1 MQFDAT
7 TINMLVKGIWETI
20 YMVFLSSALSY
31 VIGIPLGIALV
42 VTDREGISPVPLFNK
57 VLGLIINLLR
67 SVPFIILL
75 IMVLPITKFIVG
87 KTIGSNA
94 TVVPLIIAAAPY
106 IGRMVESSLKEV
118 DAGVIE
124 AAKSMGASTWQI
136 IVKVLLPEAK
146 PSLLVGAA
154 ISVTT
159 ILGYSAMAGFTG
171 GGGLGDIAIRYG
183 YHRYQTDMMMVTR
196 STTVTIIIS
205 VWLRIPP
212 LPDRYDDGDRSASGH
227 YCAADPG
234 GRHAH
239 VQKE

>member
-124 AAKSMGASTWQI
+124 AAKSIGASTWQI

-183 YHRYQTDMMMVTR
+183 YHRYQTDMMMVT
-196 STTVTIIIS
+196 VVLLVIIVQLIQEVAMRMS
-205 VWLRIPP
+205 RKSDKRI
-212 LPDRYDDGDRSASGH
+212 R
-227 YCAADPG
+227 
-234 GRHAH
+234 
-239 VQKE
+239 

>member
-1 MQFDAT
+1 MQFDST

-31 VIGIPLGIALV
+31 VIGIPLGIAMV
-42 VTDREGISPVPLFNK
+42 VTDKEGISPGPLFNK

-94 TVVPLIIAAAPY
+94 TVVPLIIAASPY

-183 YHRYQTDMMMVTR
+183 YHRYQTDMMMVT
-196 STTVTIIIS
+196 VVLLVIIVQLIQEVAMRMS
-205 VWLRIPP
+205 RKSDKRI
-212 LPDRYDDGDRSASGH
+212 R
-227 YCAADPG
+227 
-234 GRHAH
+234 
-239 VQKE
+239 

>member
-1 MQFDAT
+1 MFDKLLSPE
-7 TINMLVKGIWETI
+7 TIEETLRIVQNEFLLGIWETLYVTVI
-20 YMVFLSSALSY
+20 ATALAI
-31 VIGIPLGIALV
+31 VIGLPLGVLLV
-42 VTDREGISPVPLFNK
+42 AGEKNGVLPLPRPVMQ
-57 VLGLIINLLR
+57 VLNVVINLLR

-183 YHRYQTDMMMVTR
+183 YHRYQTDMMMVT
-196 STTVTIIIS
+196 VVLLVIIVQLIQEVAMRMS
-205 VWLRIPP
+205 RKSDKRI
-212 LPDRYDDGDRSASGH
+212 R
-227 YCAADPG
+227 
-234 GRHAH
+234 
-239 VQKE
+239 

>member
-42 VTDREGISPVPLFNK
+42 VTDKEGISPVPLFNK

-136 IVKVLLPEAK
+136 IVKVLLQEAK

-183 YHRYQTDMMMVTR
+183 YHRYQTDMMMVT
-196 STTVTIIIS
+196 VVLLVIIVQLIQEVAMRMS
-205 VWLRIPP
+205 RKSDKRI
-212 LPDRYDDGDRSASGH
+212 R
-227 YCAADPG
+227 
-234 GRHAH
+234 
-239 VQKE
+239 

>member
-1 MQFDAT
+1 MQFDST

-42 VTDREGISPVPLFNK
+42 VTDKEGISPVPLFNK

-94 TVVPLIIAAAPY
+94 TVVPLIIAASPY

-183 YHRYQTDMMMVTR
+183 YHRYQTDMMMVT
-196 STTVTIIIS
+196 VVLLVIIVQLIQGVAMRMS
-205 VWLRIPP
+205 RKSDKRI
-212 LPDRYDDGDRSASGH
+212 R
-227 YCAADPG
+227 
-234 GRHAH
+234 
-239 VQKE
+239 

>member
-1 MQFDAT
+1 MQFDAM

-42 VTDREGISPVPLFNK
+42 VTDKEGISPVPLFNK

-183 YHRYQTDMMMVTR
+183 YHRYQTDMMMVT
-196 STTVTIIIS
+196 VVLLVIIVQLIQEVAMRMS
-205 VWLRIPP
+205 RKSDKRI
-212 LPDRYDDGDRSASGH
+212 R
-227 YCAADPG
+227 
-234 GRHAH
+234 
-239 VQKE
+239 

>member
-1 MQFDAT
+1 MQFDST
-7 TINMLVKGIWETI
+7 TMQMLIKGIGETL

-42 VTDREGISPVPLFNK
+42 VTDKDGIRPVPLFNK
-57 VLGLIINLLR
+57 VLGLVINVLR
-67 SVPFIILL
+67 SIPFIILL
-75 IMVLPITKFIVG
+75 IMVIPITRMIVG
-87 KTIGSNA
+87 KIIGCNA
-94 TVVPLIIAAAPY
+94 TVVPLVIAAAPY

-183 YHRYQTDMMMVTR
+183 YHRYQTDMMMVT
-196 STTVTIIIS
+196 VVLLIIIVQLIQEVFMRMS
-205 VWLRIPP
+205 R
-212 LPDRYDDGDRSASGH
+212 RGDKRV
-227 YCAADPG
+227 
-234 GRHAH
+234 R
-239 VQKE
+239 

>member
-183 YHRYQTDMMMVTR
+183 YHRYQTDMMMVT
-196 STTVTIIIS
+196 VVLLVIIVQLIQEVAMRMS
-205 VWLRIPP
+205 RQSDKRI
-212 LPDRYDDGDRSASGH
+212 R
-227 YCAADPG
+227 
-234 GRHAH
+234 
-239 VQKE
+239 

>member
-183 YHRYQTDMMMVTR
+183 YHRYQTDMIMVT
-196 STTVTIIIS
+196 VVLLVIIVQLIQEVAMRMS
-205 VWLRIPP
+205 RKSDKRI
-212 LPDRYDDGDRSASGH
+212 R
-227 YCAADPG
+227 
-234 GRHAH
+234 
-239 VQKE
+239 

>member
-1 MQFDAT
+1 MQFDST

-42 VTDREGISPVPLFNK
+42 VTDKEGISPVPLFNK

-94 TVVPLIIAAAPY
+94 TVVPLIIAASPY

-154 ISVTT
+154 LSVTT

-183 YHRYQTDMMMVTR
+183 YHRYQTDMMMVT
-196 STTVTIIIS
+196 VVLLVIIVQLIQEVAMRMS
-205 VWLRIPP
+205 RKSDKRI
-212 LPDRYDDGDRSASGH
+212 R
-227 YCAADPG
+227 
-234 GRHAH
+234 
-239 VQKE
+239 

>member
-7 TINMLVKGIWETI
+7 TMHMLIKGIGETF
-20 YMVFLSSALSY
+20 YMVLLSSVLSY

-42 VTDREGISPVPLFNK
+42 VTDKDGIRPVPVFNK
-57 VLGLIINLLR
+57 ILGLVINILR

-75 IMVLPITKFIVG
+75 IMVIPITRLIVG
-87 KTIGSNA
+87 KIIGSNA
-94 TVVPLIIAAAPY
+94 TVVPLVIAAAPY

-118 DAGVIE
+118 DGGVIE

-136 IVKVLLPEAK
+136 VVKVLIPEAR

-183 YHRYQTDMMMVTR
+183 YYRYQAGMMMVT
-196 STTVTIIIS
+196 VVLLIIIVQLIQEVFMRMS
-205 VWLRIPP
+205 RKGDKRI
-212 LPDRYDDGDRSASGH
+212 R
-227 YCAADPG
+227 
-234 GRHAH
+234 
-239 VQKE
+239 

>member
-183 YHRYQTDMMMVTR
+183 YHRYQTDMMMVT
-196 STTVTIIIS
+196 VVLLVII
-205 VWLRIPP
+205 VQRIQEVAMRMSRKS
-212 LPDRYDDGDRSASGH
+212 DKRIR
-227 YCAADPG
+227 
-234 GRHAH
+234 
-239 VQKE
+239 

>member
-1 MQFDAT
+1 
-7 TINMLVKGIWETI
+7 
-20 YMVFLSSALSY
+20 
-31 VIGIPLGIALV
+31 
-42 VTDREGISPVPLFNK
+42 
-57 VLGLIINLLR
+57 
-67 SVPFIILL
+67 
-75 IMVLPITKFIVG
+75 MVLPITKFIVG

-94 TVVPLIIAAAPY
+94 TVVPLIIAASPY

-183 YHRYQTDMMMVTR
+183 YHRYQTDMMMVT
-196 STTVTIIIS
+196 VVLLVIIVQLIQEVAMRMS
-205 VWLRIPP
+205 RKSDKRI
-212 LPDRYDDGDRSASGH
+212 R
-227 YCAADPG
+227 
-234 GRHAH
+234 
-239 VQKE
+239 

>member
-1 MQFDAT
+1 MQFDST
-7 TINMLVKGIWETI
+7 TINMLVKGIWETV
-20 YMVFLSSALSY
+20 YMVFLSSVLSY
-31 VIGIPLGIALV
+31 AIGIPLGIAMV
-42 VTDREGISPVPLFNK
+42 VTDKDGISPVPVVNK
-57 VLGLIINLLR
+57 VLGLVINLLR

-75 IMVLPITKFIVG
+75 IMVLPVTKLIVG
-87 KTIGSNA
+87 KTIGPNA

-136 IVKVLLPEAK
+136 IFKVLMPEAK

-183 YHRYQTDMMMVTR
+183 YHRYQADMMMVN
-196 STTVTIIIS
+196 VVLLVIIVQLIQEVFMRMS
-205 VWLRIPP
+205 RKSDKRI
-212 LPDRYDDGDRSASGH
+212 R
-227 YCAADPG
+227 
-234 GRHAH
+234 
-239 VQKE
+239 